1 MGDFGGVVGLDICGR
16 NDPSVI
22 AFSIFIYQLLSTNT
36 KPAHVHFGNTLFA
49 RAWRSAACRSRA
61 AFLHGGSPPMRT
73 HFDTLAAV
81 TSRRTSRQN
90 VASLGRYICSQFACV
105 FLFEVCH
112 KIRHKIAFH
121 ESLLHIQTH
130 THTAPRLHVKLL
142 ALTRRHGETMLRTSA
157 FVGQLLLF
165 LCVPISTSALDVK
178 IGQCA
183 L

>member
-22 AFSIFIYQLLSTNT
+22 AFSIFIYQLSSTNT

-61 AFLHGGSPPMRT
+61 AFLHGGPPPMRT

-105 FLFEVCH
+105 FYSWCAIKFVT
-112 KIRHKIAFH
+112 KSRSTSPFYTY
-121 ESLLHIQTH
+121 TH